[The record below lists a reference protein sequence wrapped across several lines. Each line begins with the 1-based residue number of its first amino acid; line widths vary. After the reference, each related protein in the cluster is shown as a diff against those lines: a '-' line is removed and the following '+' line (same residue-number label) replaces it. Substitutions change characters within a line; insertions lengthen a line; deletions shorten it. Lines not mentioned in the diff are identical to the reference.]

1 MSEDLKPFRYEPIAL
16 SNESTV
22 VAEFLPEALG
32 AREAA
37 YQSEAE
43 LEKSFIK
50 QLQMQA
56 YDYLTITSEVEL
68 LVNLRCQLERL
79 NKITFSDAGWERF
92 SLPASPEPAMAS
104 EKTARIQEDHIQVLK
119 RDDGSTKNVY
129 LIDKANIHNNALQVI
144 DQYEVE
150 GASQPL

>member
-1 MSEDLKPFRYEPIAL
+1 MSEDLKPHRYEPIAL

-22 VAEFLPEALG
+22 VAEFLPDALG
-32 AREAA
+32 VREAT

-56 YDYLTITSEVEL
+56 YDYLSITSEVEL

-79 NKITFSDAGWERF
+79 NKITFSDAEWERF
-92 SLPASPEPAMAS
+92 FTASIAGANDGIL
-104 EKTARIQEDHIQVLK
+104 EKTVRIQEDHIQVLK
-119 RDDGSTKNVY
+119 RDDGSTKN
-129 LIDKANIHNNALQVI
+129 
-144 DQYEVE
+144 
-150 GASQPL
+150 